1 VYICFDSDVML
12 KSEVHLAMVRLG
24 AFLGQRGAHIAY
36 VYLPS
41 GPGGGDVDPIVEPTQ
56 EEIDAYIM
64 GEIEEWAAE
73 IAGGEE

>member
-1 VYICFDSDVML
+1 
-12 KSEVHLAMVRLG
+12 
-24 AFLGQRGAHIAY
+24 
-36 VYLPS
+36 LPS

-73 IAGGEE
+73 IAGGEESA